1 MGKLLP
7 HCLSHATVTIVKAM
21 KYKLLILTLA
31 AFAAEAQA
39 QQVLSLDSCR
49 AMALRNNKTLSA
61 SRLQLDMAR
70 YTTKA
75 AKTKY
80 LPHVSALGG
89 YELASRQ
96 ISLLSKDQK
105 SAISNAGT
113 NTTGALHNDIAG
125 ALGDLTQQGVIT
137 ADQASALGDMFGQV
151 GTKIGEA
158 VNHVGQKFVDALKT
172 DTKQMYALS
181 VMVTQPVYMGGAIT
195 AANRMAA
202 IGEEM
207 AQNNIS
213 SSTQQTLHSIDQAY
227 WTVVSVKH
235 KKRLAESY
243 LAVVKKLDDDVKK
256 MIREGV
262 ATRADG
268 LKVDVRVNEAEMQL
282 TQAENGLVLSKML
295 LCQLCGMD
303 VDSDIVL
310 ADEDAENLAAMASDE
325 TVSREVAMENRPEL
339 KLLQNTVDMSRQ
351 ATKVVRAA
359 YLPQVML
366 TGGYFASNPNV
377 YNGFSRSL
385 SGVWNVGLMVRV
397 PLWNWMEGTYKVRAS
412 KIASSIAELEK
423 DDIRE
428 KIELQVSQ
436 SLFKVKEANRRLAM
450 AMKNVENAEEN
461 LRCAN
466 LGFKEGVIQTTD
478 VMAAQTAWM
487 QAQSQKIDAE
497 VDVKLSQVNLKKALG
512 VLQ

>member
-1 MGKLLP
+1 MIHKLLT
-7 HCLSHATVTIVKAM
+7 LVLATF
-21 KYKLLILTLA
+21 
-31 AFAAEAQA
+31 AFEAQA

-89 YELASRQ
+89 YELTNRP
-96 ISLLSKDQK
+96 ISLLSKSQK
-105 SAISNAGT
+105 SEISNAGT
-113 NTTGALHNDIAG
+113 NATG
-125 ALGDLTQQGVIT
+125 ALGDNLSGALSNLAQQGVIT
-137 ADQASALGDMFGQV
+137 SDQATALGNMFGQV
-151 GTKIGEA
+151 GSKIGDA
-158 VNHVGQKFVDALKT
+158 VNQVGQKLVDAFNT
-172 DTKQMYALS
+172 NTRQMYALS

-195 AANRMAA
+195 AANRMAE
-202 IGEEM
+202 ISEDM
-207 AQNNIS
+207 AQNNINAS
-213 SSTQQTLHSIDQAY
+213 QQATIHSIDQAY

-256 MIREGV
+256 MIKEGV

-268 LKVDVRVNEAEMQL
+268 LKVDVKVNEAEMAL

-295 LCQLCGMD
+295 LCQLCGLN
-303 VDSDIVL
+303 VDSDITL
-310 ADEDAENLAAMASDE
+310 ADEDAENLAAMGSDE
-325 TVSREVAMENRPEL
+325 PADRQVAMENRPEL
-339 KLLQNTVDMSRQ
+339 KMLQNSLDLSRQ
-351 ATKVVRAA
+351 STKVVRAA
-359 YLPQVML
+359 FMPQVLM
-366 TGGYFASNPNV
+366 TGGYLASNPNV
-377 YNGFSRSL
+377 YNGFERKL
-385 SGVWNVGLMVRV
+385 SGVWNVGVMVRV

-412 KIASSIAELEK
+412 KIASAMIELEK
-423 DDIRE
+423 DDIAE

-436 SLFKVKEANRRLAM
+436 SQFKVKEANRRLAM
-450 AMKNVENAEEN
+450 ATKNVENADEN

-478 VMAAQTAWM
+478 VMAAQTAWL

-497 VDVKLSQVNLKKALG
+497 IDVKLSQVNLRKALG

>member
-1 MGKLLP
+1 M
-7 HCLSHATVTIVKAM
+7 A
-21 KYKLLILTLA
+21 LT
-31 AFAAEAQA
+31 AFALEGQA

-49 AMALRNNKTLSA
+49 AMALRNNKSLSA

-70 YTTKA
+70 YTSKA

-89 YELASRQ
+89 YELTSRE

-105 SAISNAGT
+105 SALSNAGT
-113 NTTGALHNDIAG
+113 NTTGALHDNLAG
-125 ALGDLTQQGVIT
+125 ALGNLAQQGIIT
-137 ADQASALGDMFGQV
+137 PDQASSLGNMFGQV
-151 GTKIGEA
+151 GSKIGEA
-158 VNHVGQKFVDALKT
+158 VNHVGEKLVDALKT

-181 VMVTQPVYMGGAIT
+181 VMLTQPVYMGGAIT
-195 AANRMAA
+195 AANKMAA
-202 IGEEM
+202 ISEDL
-207 AQNNIS
+207 AQNNIEA
-213 SSTQQTLHSIDQAY
+213 STQSTLHSIDKAY
-227 WTVVSVKH
+227 WTVVSVKN

-268 LKVDVRVNEAEMQL
+268 LKVAVRVNEAEMQL
-282 TQAENGLVLSKML
+282 TQADNGLALSKML
-295 LCQLCGMD
+295 LCQLCGLD
-303 VDSDIVL
+303 VDTDIML
-310 ADEDAENLAAMASDE
+310 ADEDAENLAAMGNDQP
-325 TVSREVAMENRPEL
+325 VDREVAMENRPEL
-339 KLLQNTVDMSRQ
+339 KMLQNSVDMSRQ
-351 ATKVVRAA
+351 ATRLVRAA
-359 YLPQVML
+359 FLPQVVM
-366 TGGYFASNPNV
+366 TGGYLATNPNV
-377 YNGFSRSL
+377 YNGFERKL
-385 SGVWNVGLMVRV
+385 SGVWNVGVMVRV
-397 PLWNWMEGTYKVRAS
+397 PLWNWMEGSYKVRAS
-412 KIASSIAELEK
+412 KIATSIVELEK

-436 SLFKVKEANRRLAM
+436 SQFKVKEANRRLTM
-450 AMKNVENAEEN
+450 ATKNVENAEEN

-466 LGFKEGVIQTTD
+466 LGFKEGVLQTTD

>member
-1 MGKLLP
+1 M
-7 HCLSHATVTIVKAM
+7 A
-21 KYKLLILTLA
+21 LT
-31 AFAAEAQA
+31 AFALEGQA

-49 AMALRNNKTLSA
+49 AMALRNNKSLSA

-70 YTTKA
+70 YTSKA

-89 YELASRQ
+89 YELTSRE

-105 SAISNAGT
+105 SALSNAGT
-113 NTTGALHNDIAG
+113 NTTGALHDNLAG
-125 ALGDLTQQGVIT
+125 ALGNLAQQGVIT
-137 ADQASALGDMFGQV
+137 PDQASSLGDMFGQV
-151 GTKIGEA
+151 GSKIGEA
-158 VNHVGQKFVDALKT
+158 VNHVGEKLVDALKT

-181 VMVTQPVYMGGAIT
+181 VMLTQPVYMGGAIT
-195 AANRMAA
+195 AANKMAA
-202 IGEEM
+202 ISEDL
-207 AQNNIS
+207 AQNNIEA
-213 SSTQQTLHSIDQAY
+213 STQSTLHSIDKAY
-227 WTVVSVKH
+227 WTVVSVKN

-268 LKVDVRVNEAEMQL
+268 LKVAVRVNEAEMQL
-282 TQAENGLVLSKML
+282 TQADNGLALSKML
-295 LCQLCGMD
+295 LCQLCGLD
-303 VDSDIVL
+303 VDTDIML
-310 ADEDAENLAAMASDE
+310 ADEDAENLAAMGNDQP
-325 TVSREVAMENRPEL
+325 VDREVAMENRPEL
-339 KLLQNTVDMSRQ
+339 KMLQNSVDMSRQ
-351 ATKVVRAA
+351 ATRLVRAA
-359 YLPQVML
+359 FLPQVVM
-366 TGGYFASNPNV
+366 TGGYLATNPNV
-377 YNGFSRSL
+377 YNGFERKL
-385 SGVWNVGLMVRV
+385 SGVWNVGVMVRV
-397 PLWNWMEGTYKVRAS
+397 PLWNWMEGSYKVRAS
-412 KIASSIAELEK
+412 KIATSIVELEK

-436 SLFKVKEANRRLAM
+436 SQFKVKEANRRLTM
-450 AMKNVENAEEN
+450 ATKNVENAEEN

-466 LGFKEGVIQTTD
+466 LGFKEGVLQTTD

>member
-1 MGKLLP
+1 M
-7 HCLSHATVTIVKAM
+7 A
-21 KYKLLILTLA
+21 LT
-31 AFAAEAQA
+31 AFALEGQA

-49 AMALRNNKTLSA
+49 AMALRNNKSLSA

-70 YTTKA
+70 YTSKA

-89 YELASRQ
+89 YELTSRE

-105 SAISNAGT
+105 SALSNAGT
-113 NTTGALHNDIAG
+113 NTTGALHDNLAG
-125 ALGDLTQQGVIT
+125 ALGNLAQQGVIT
-137 ADQASALGDMFGQV
+137 PDQASSLGDMFGQV
-151 GTKIGEA
+151 GLKIGEA
-158 VNHVGQKFVDALKT
+158 VNHVGEKLVDALKT

-181 VMVTQPVYMGGAIT
+181 VMLTQPVYMGGAIT
-195 AANRMAA
+195 AANKMAA
-202 IGEEM
+202 ISEEL
-207 AQNNIS
+207 AQNNIEA
-213 SSTQQTLHSIDQAY
+213 STQSTLHSIDKAY
-227 WTVVSVKH
+227 WTVVSVKN

-268 LKVDVRVNEAEMQL
+268 LKVAVRVNEAEMQL
-282 TQAENGLVLSKML
+282 TQADNGLALSKML
-295 LCQLCGMD
+295 LCQLCGLD
-303 VDSDIVL
+303 VDTDIML
-310 ADEDAENLAAMASDE
+310 ADEDAENLAAMGNDQP
-325 TVSREVAMENRPEL
+325 VDREVAMENRPEL
-339 KLLQNTVDMSRQ
+339 KILQNSVDMSRQ
-351 ATKVVRAA
+351 ATRLVRAA
-359 YLPQVML
+359 FLPQVVM
-366 TGGYFASNPNV
+366 TGGYLATNPNV
-377 YNGFSRSL
+377 YNGFERKL
-385 SGVWNVGLMVRV
+385 SGVWNVGVMVRV
-397 PLWNWMEGTYKVRAS
+397 PLWNWMEGSYKVRAS
-412 KIASSIAELEK
+412 KIATSIVELEK

-436 SLFKVKEANRRLAM
+436 SQFKVKEANRRLTM
-450 AMKNVENAEEN
+450 ATKNVENAEEN

-466 LGFKEGVIQTTD
+466 LGFKEGVLQTTD

>member
-1 MGKLLP
+1 M
-7 HCLSHATVTIVKAM
+7 A
-21 KYKLLILTLA
+21 LT
-31 AFAAEAQA
+31 AFALEGQA

-49 AMALRNNKTLSA
+49 AMALRNNKSLSA

-70 YTTKA
+70 YTSKA

-89 YELASRQ
+89 YELTSRE

-105 SAISNAGT
+105 SALSNAGT
-113 NTTGALHNDIAG
+113 NTTGALHENLAG
-125 ALGDLTQQGVIT
+125 ALGNLAQQGVIT
-137 ADQASALGDMFGQV
+137 PDQASSLGDMFGQV
-151 GTKIGEA
+151 GSKIGEA
-158 VNHVGQKFVDALKT
+158 VNHVGEKLVDALKT

-181 VMVTQPVYMGGAIT
+181 VMLTQPVYMGGAIT
-195 AANRMAA
+195 AANKMAA
-202 IGEEM
+202 ISEDL
-207 AQNNIS
+207 AQNNIEA
-213 SSTQQTLHSIDQAY
+213 STQSTLHSIDKAY
-227 WTVVSVKH
+227 WTVVSVKN

-262 ATRADG
+262 ATKADG
-268 LKVDVRVNEAEMQL
+268 LKVAVRVNEAEMQL
-282 TQAENGLVLSKML
+282 TQADNGLALSKML
-295 LCQLCGMD
+295 LCQLCGLD
-303 VDSDIVL
+303 VDTDIML
-310 ADEDAENLAAMASDE
+310 ADEDAENLAAMGNDQP
-325 TVSREVAMENRPEL
+325 VDREVAMENRPEL
-339 KLLQNTVDMSRQ
+339 KMLQNSVDMSRQ
-351 ATKVVRAA
+351 ATRLVRAA
-359 YLPQVML
+359 FLPQVVM
-366 TGGYFASNPNV
+366 TGGYLATNPNV
-377 YNGFSRSL
+377 YNGFERKL
-385 SGVWNVGLMVRV
+385 SGVWNVGVMVRV
-397 PLWNWMEGTYKVRAS
+397 PLWNWMEGSYKVRAS
-412 KIASSIAELEK
+412 KIATSIVELEK

-436 SLFKVKEANRRLAM
+436 SQFKVKEANRRLTM
-450 AMKNVENAEEN
+450 ATKNVENAEEN

-466 LGFKEGVIQTTD
+466 LGFKEGVLQTTD